1 MSSGLRVTPGTPA
14 AGQGRSTL
22 GPLLRLRIRR
32 DRVQLTIWMA
42 AFFGLALFAVSAVDA
57 SFGTLAEREALIR
70 IAVGSPTILI
80 FRGEP
85 QGADADAVI
94 FFLLFAFLA
103 TLVAFMSSFLAVRHS
118 RAEEESGRSEL
129 ISATPAGRLVPLLAT
144 ALHGIAAALVAGLA
158 VGLGFLI
165 GGLDPAGTI
174 TTGAAIA
181 GTGIAFLGVG
191 LLAGQVMR
199 TSRGANGLGAAIIA
213 LAYILRAFGD
223 AGGTASADGLSLTS
237 AWPSWLSPIGWGQ
250 QTDAF
255 TANRPAPLL
264 LDLALAAVLFA
275 VVALLQSR
283 RDLGSSLVGERPG
296 PERAPRTLGGS
307 LGLAWRLQR
316 APMAGW
322 ALAGLVFGLLAG
334 TLGETVVELVES
346 SAQIGDAL
354 ARMAGG
360 RASIIDLYTDTI
372 FGLVGLVA
380 AAAATQAMI
389 RMRQEEAGG
398 SAELLLA
405 LPLRRDRWMADY
417 LLVGVVAITLVLV
430 VATGGAA
437 AGLVGSAEAAG
448 TTDTADR
455 VASAVASGM
464 AQAPAALLILAIA
477 ALLFAVVPRISTGLS
492 WGVLLAAG
500 FIGEFGELFGL
511 PDWLL
516 NLSPFTHTPVIGA
529 ADVDWSGAWW
539 MLGLALVGAVLAGV
553 GIRRRDLALC
563 RPRLDHR
570 VSTGSSTG
578 SRHARPPSRCSE

>member
-1 MSSGLRVTPGTPA
+1 MSSGLRTASPTGTPGRR
-14 AGQGRSTL
+14 RSTL

-32 DRVQLTIWMA
+32 DRIQLAIWMA

-57 SFGTLAEREALIR
+57 SFGTMAEREGLIR

-85 QGADADAVI
+85 QGTDADAVI

-118 RAEEESGRSEL
+118 RAEEEAGRSEL

-144 ALHGIAAALVAGLA
+144 TVHGIGAAVAAGAA
-158 VGLGFLI
+158 VSLGFLI

-181 GTGIAFLGVG
+181 ATGIAFLGVG

-199 TSRGANGLGAAIIA
+199 TSRGANGLGAALIA
-213 LAYILRAFGD
+213 LAYTLRALGD

-255 TANRPAPLL
+255 TENRPAPLL
-264 LDLALAAVLFA
+264 LSLALAAVLFA
-275 VVALLQSR
+275 VVGLLQSR

-296 PERAPRTLGGS
+296 PERAARTLSGS
-307 LGLAWRLQR
+307 LGLAWRQQR
-316 APMAGW
+316 APLAGW
-322 ALAGLVFGLLAG
+322 ALAGLAFGLLAG

-346 SAQIGDAL
+346 SAQVGDTL

-360 RASIIDLYTDTI
+360 RASIIDLYTNTI
-372 FGLVGLVA
+372 FGLVSVIA

-389 RMRQEEAGG
+389 RLRQEEANG

-405 LPLRRDRWMADY
+405 LPLRRDRWFADY
-417 LLVGVVAITLVLV
+417 LLVGSIAVALVLLA
-430 VATGGAA
+430 ATGGAA
-437 AGLVGSAEAAG
+437 AGLVWSSGAAG
-448 TTDTADR
+448 TVDTADR
-455 VASAVASGM
+455 VASAMASGA
-464 AQAPAALLILAIA
+464 AQAPAALLVLAIA
-477 ALLFAVVPRISTGLS
+477 ALLVAMVPRFSAGLS
-492 WGVLLAAG
+492 WGVLLTAG

-529 ADVDWSGAWW
+529 ADVDWSGAGW
-539 MLGLALVGAVLAGV
+539 MLGLALVGGVLAFV
-553 GIRRRDLALC
+553 GIRRRDLAL
-563 RPRLDHR
+563 
-570 VSTGSSTG
+570 
-578 SRHARPPSRCSE
+578 